1 MNEAEV
7 YKWVTLTR
15 SMLWTIKKL
24 ISVKFWLNAK
34 CSKMWLKLPSPNG
47 EQCGWRWVTLS
58 FSLRH
63 CHPFQLF
70 YISFS
75 IMQLMRTW
83 SGGKGA
89 KLGWPPVLL
98 QLHLGAEQS
107 IQAWVPALEGNGVSA
122 YRNRRKPPSVPAARE
137 GTWDTGTH
145 CCQHELLLCPL
156 TRYIFY
162 LEKLIPISSIAF
174 RKLKSLWR
182 NLIPKSALANIARR
196 QGLRVT

>member
-1 MNEAEV
+1 MENSADGGE
-7 YKWVTLTR
+7 
-15 SMLWTIKKL
+15 
-24 ISVKFWLNAK
+24 WLF
-34 CSKMWLKLPSPNG
+34 
-47 EQCGWRWVTLS
+47 LS

-122 YRNRRKPPSVPAARE
+122 YRNRRELPSVPAARE

-145 CCQHELLLCPL
+145 CCQHELLSCPP

-162 LEKLIPISSIAF
+162 LEKLIPISSIAWLLHTDQSTF
-174 RKLKSLWR
+174 LSFPNKLGSSSKGKYFPLVPFPACSF
-182 NLIPKSALANIARR
+182 LAPLGAC
-196 QGLRVT
+196 